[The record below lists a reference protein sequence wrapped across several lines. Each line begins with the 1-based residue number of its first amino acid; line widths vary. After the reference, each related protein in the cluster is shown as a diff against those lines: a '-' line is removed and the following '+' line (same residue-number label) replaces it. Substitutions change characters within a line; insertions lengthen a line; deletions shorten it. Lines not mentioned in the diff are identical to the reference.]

1 MVGLIVGE
9 GNLPR
14 FVIFNLR
21 KQKKEFLILDL
32 TKNKKYKKYKNSYPF
47 DITQLAKAISFLKN
61 KNCKKILLIG
71 KVIRP
76 NLSKALFNPKLL
88 LYLPRLLKV
97 FKKGDSN
104 LLSEIIKIFKENN
117 ITVLSSMHYS
127 PELILTKSL
136 STKSSNKDKEVSI
149 NEKKGLKILKN
160 LSQFDVGQTIILNN
174 GYVVAIEGPEG
185 TNETIKRA
193 GNIAIKYNFKN
204 KSIMIKV
211 PKQKQDLRVDMP
223 VIGLQT
229 IRLCINN
236 NIGGI
241 IVKKNQ
247 TIILEKNKIVKLIN
261 KNNFLLKTI

>member
-1 MVGLIVGE
+1 MVGLVVGE
-9 GNLPR
+9 GNLPK
-14 FVIFNLR
+14 FVITNLK

-32 TKNKKYKKYKNSYPF
+32 TKNKKYKSYKNSYPF
-47 DITQLAKAISFLKN
+47 DITQLAKAISFLKK
-61 KNCKKILLIG
+61 KNCKRILLVG

-76 NLSKALFNPKLL
+76 NISKILYNPKLL

-97 FKKGDSN
+97 FKKGDSH
-104 LLSEIIKIFKENN
+104 LLSEIIKILKENN
-117 ITVLSSMHYS
+117 ITVLSSMYYS
-127 PELILTKSL
+127 PELILSKSI

-149 NEKKGLKILKN
+149 NKKKGLKILKN
-160 LSQFDVGQTIILNN
+160 LSQFDVGQTIILNH

-193 GNIAIKYNFKN
+193 GNISKKYNFRN

-229 IRLCINN
+229 IQLCINN

-247 TIILEKNKIVKLIN
+247 TIILEKNKIIKLIN
-261 KNNFLLKTI
+261 KNNFLLETI

>member
-14 FVIFNLR
+14 FVITNLK

-47 DITQLAKAISFLKN
+47 DITQLVKAISFLKK

-76 NLSKALFNPKLL
+76 NLYKILFNPNLL
-88 LYLPRLLKV
+88 LYLPRLLKA
-97 FKKGDSN
+97 FKKGDSH

-127 PELILTKSL
+127 PELILSNSL
-136 STKSSNKDKEVSI
+136 STKSSSIDKEVRN
-149 NEKKGLKILKN
+149 NEKKGLKILKT
-160 LSQFDVGQTIILNN
+160 LSQFDVGQTTILNN

-193 GNIAIKYNFKN
+193 GNISRKYNFRN

-223 VIGLQT
+223 VIGQQT

-236 NIGGI
+236 NIRGI

-247 TIILEKNKIVKLIN
+247 TIILEKNKIIKLIN
-261 KNNFLLKTI
+261 KNNFFLKTI

>member
-14 FVIFNLR
+14 FVITNL
-21 KQKKEFLILDL
+21 KKIKKEFLILDL
-32 TKNKKYKKYKNSYPF
+32 TKNKKYKKYNNSHPF
-47 DITQLAKAISFLKN
+47 DITQLAKAISFLK
-61 KNCKKILLIG
+61 KKKCKRILLIG

-76 NLSKALFNPKLL
+76 NISQIIFNPQLL
-88 LYLPRLLKV
+88 LYLPSLLKV
-97 FKKGDSN
+97 FKKGDGY
-104 LLSEIIKIFKENN
+104 LLSEIIKIFKKNN

-127 PELILTKSL
+127 PELILSESL
-136 STKSSNKDKEVSI
+136 RTKSSNKDKDVSI

-160 LSQFDVGQTIILNN
+160 LSPFDVGQTIILNN
-174 GYVVAIEGPEG
+174 GYVIAIEGPEG

-193 GNIAIKYNFKN
+193 GKISKKYNFRN

-211 PKQKQDLRVDMP
+211 PKQRQDLRVDLP

-229 IRLCINN
+229 IKLCINN

-241 IVKKNQ
+241 ILKKKK
-247 TIILEKNKIVKLIN
+247 TIILEKNKIIKLIN